1 MSIVVV
7 TDRTGGFMKK
17 ILLAAALIAV
27 TAGIGF
33 CGGKAAGAPKAG
45 GTAAARAGQAS
56 QLDQVDAVDK
66 RILDLDAMYWAWRV
80 AQVKDVTYEGLEKLS
95 ERWVMKPAT
104 RQELFKK
111 MKALLDG
118 GKARPLD
125 AGEKARYDAAKAEIR
140 GILAPGSKDKA
151 LAKTLSDDYCVE
163 LDARYWAG
171 RIQGGEKEIL
181 QLRENWAIDP
191 GLKEKLFA
199 RMDENLKKEK
209 NAPLTKDEEYKLDAC
224 NIRFQ
229 R

>member
-1 MSIVVV
+1 
-7 TDRTGGFMKK
+7 MKK
-17 ILLAAALIAV
+17 ILLAAVLMAV
-27 TAGIGF
+27 TTGGAF
-33 CGGKAAGAPKAG
+33 CGGKAGGAPKG
-45 GTAAARAGQAS
+45 GGPAAAKTGQVS

-66 RILDLDAMYWAWRV
+66 RMLAIDARYWAWRV
-80 AQVKDVTYEGLEKLS
+80 DQVKDVTYDELEKLS
-95 ERWVMKPAT
+95 KNWVMKPAT
-104 RQELFKK
+104 RNDLFAR

-118 GKARPLD
+118 GKVRRLT
-125 AGEKARYDAAKAEIR
+125 AGEKAEYDAAKAEIR
-140 GILAPGSKDKA
+140 GILAPGSKDKE